1 MRMRAIGSI
10 AALGAAGTLALAG
23 CGGDDEGDIQAF
35 CDKVEEIQAAEDP
48 FAGIQ
53 GDDIGAATAA
63 LEEAQG
69 LFEEVADVAP
79 EEIKGDV
86 EEAQT
91 FFDDFVEAA
100 QEAKSPEDF
109 LAIATEFQQEA
120 EDFEATSQRLEEYTN
135 ENCGES
141 ASSEEG

>member
-10 AALGAAGTLALAG
+10 AAVGALAFAG
-23 CGGDDEGDIQAF
+23 CGGDDEGDIQVF
-35 CDKVEEIQAAEDP
+35 CDKVEEIQSAEDP

-69 LFEEVADVAP
+69 LFQEVADVAP
-79 EEIKGDV
+79 EEIRGDV

-100 QEAKSPEDF
+100 QDAKSPEDF

-141 ASSEEG
+141 ESPEEG